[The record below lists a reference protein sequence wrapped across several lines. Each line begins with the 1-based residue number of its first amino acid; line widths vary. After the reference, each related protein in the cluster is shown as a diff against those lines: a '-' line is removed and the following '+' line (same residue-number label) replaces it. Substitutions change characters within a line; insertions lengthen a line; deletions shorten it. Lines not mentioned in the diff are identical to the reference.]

1 MSEYLVQGASLA
13 EVADAIREKSG
24 TMDKME
30 FPGGFVSAVHSI
42 QTGGSVEDSE
52 LPKLLNRTITEFNH
66 GELVEI
72 ADYLLYGCKGLKN
85 VNIPNVKKIG
95 FSAFN
100 GCPITVLNID
110 NVETIKQNAFYH
122 VYSTNFADII
132 LPKLVSMDESAFY
145 GCMPKTIDLP
155 KLTIVPRS
163 AFQGSNSNERTE
175 TLNIPSATSIGPY
188 AFYRFNKI
196 KKIDL
201 PVIKTIGSY
210 AFYFAASLVA
220 VIIRNTDSVCSMSNK
235 NAFDACYHFTGQMNA
250 TYNPDGLADGYF
262 YVPSE
267 LVGSY
272 KTATNWSIYANQI
285 RALEDYTV
293 DGTVIGELDES
304 KI

>member
-1 MSEYLVQGASLA
+1 MSEYLIQGASLA

-24 TMDKME
+24 TMDKMG

-52 LPKLLNRTITEFNH
+52 LPKFLNRTITEFNH

-100 GCPITVLNID
+100 DCPITVLNID
-110 NVETIKQNAFYH
+110 NVETINRNAFYH
-122 VYSTNFADII
+122 TYSTNFADII
-132 LPKLVSMDESAFY
+132 LPKLVSMGESAFY

-262 YVPSE
+262 YVPSK
-267 LVGSY
+267 LVDSY

>member
-1 MSEYLVQGASLA
+1 MAYRKVDEASLTS
-13 EVADAIREKSG
+13 VADAIRAKAG
-24 TMDKME
+24 TSDVLT

-110 NVETIKQNAFYH
+110 NVETINQNAFYH
-122 VYSTNFADII
+122 TYSTNFADIV
-132 LPKLVSMDESAFY
+132 LPKLVSMGESAFY

-155 KLTIVPRS
+155 KLTTVPRS

-220 VIIRNTDSVCSMSNK
+220 VIIRNTDSMCSMSNK

-262 YVPSE
+262 YVPSKF
-267 LVGSY
+267 VDSY

>member
-52 LPKLLNRTITEFNH
+52 LPKLLNRTITGFNH

-100 GCPITVLNID
+100 GCPITILNID
-110 NVETIKQNAFYH
+110 NVETINQNAFYH
-122 VYSTNFADII
+122 TYSTNFADII
-132 LPKLVSMDESAFY
+132 LPKLVSMGESAFY

-235 NAFDACYHFTGQMNA
+235 NAFDACYHFTGEINA
-250 TYNPDGLADGYF
+250 SYNPDGLADGYF
-262 YVPSE
+262 YVPSKF
-267 LVGSY
+267 VDSY

>member
-1 MSEYLVQGASLA
+1 MNEYLVQGTSLA

-110 NVETIKQNAFYH
+110 NVETINQNAFYH
-122 VYSTNFADII
+122 TYSTNFADII
-132 LPKLVSMDESAFY
+132 LPKLVSMGESAFY

-155 KLTIVPRS
+155 KLKIVPRS

-175 TLNIPSATSIGPY
+175 TLNIPSATSVGPY

-235 NAFDACYHFTGQMNA
+235 NAFDACYHFTGEINA
-250 TYNPDGLADGYF
+250 SYNPDGLADGYF
-262 YVPSE
+262 YVPSKF
-267 LVGSY
+267 VDSY

-304 KI
+304 KV